1 MEVIK
6 LEAQLRETGRR
17 ASKLLKREGNVP
29 CVLYGE
35 GMDPVHFQV
44 PQLSL
49 RPLIYTNQMHT
60 VSLEADGQVY
70 DCIVRA
76 LDFHPVS
83 DKAVHVDFQLLKE
96 GKLVRVKVPFHF
108 DGTPIGQ
115 LEGGDTIVVLNE
127 TEIECLPKD
136 IPNSLNVNVEE
147 LQIGDTVHIGDLD
160 FPGITILAADRQ
172 TVVSVVGGKEDE
184 VEEEL
189 LAGEEGAEGEASA
202 DGAGEGD
209 GGDSGEGDS

>member
-6 LEAQLRETGRR
+6 LEAQIRETGRR

-35 GMDPVHFQV
+35 GMEPVHFHV

-83 DKAVHVDFQLLKE
+83 DHPVHVDFQILKA
-96 GKLVRVKVPFHF
+96 GKVVRVKVPFHF
-108 DGTPIGQ
+108 EGTPIGQ

-136 IPNSLNVNVEE
+136 IPNSLSVNVED
-147 LQIGDTVHIGDLD
+147 LQIGDTIHISDLD

-172 TVVSVVGGKEDE
+172 TIVSVVGGKE
-184 VEEEL
+184 EEEEVAEIL
-189 LAGEEGAEGEASA
+189 EGEEGAAVGEEGAEGEGGEVAA
-202 DGAGEGD
+202 DDE
-209 GGDSGEGDS
+209 S